1 MFVKQQAALVLHLLT
16 QRNLLG
22 LKFAL
27 ISCRDFLLK
36 SEFLKYTALRSVCSP
51 ILWYMCSLSMLHTLH
66 MTLHSEPN
74 PMWWKRIIKGVWY
87 L

>member
-36 SEFLKYTALRSVCSP
+36 SEFLKYTALTGCA
-51 ILWYMCSLSMLHTLH
+51 LAHSLVYVLSLRA
-66 MTLHSEPN
+66 SY
-74 PMWWKRIIKGVWY
+74 IAY
-87 L
+87 DASQ